1 VDVIEAGELF
11 EGVIPVFKPH
21 FLKLRETSP
30 EMLTHEGGFFGQ
42 ILWLVRERHAEPGAF
57 RRTLEQVVSHLEE
70 MPASERTR
78 WIEFLS
84 YILALVYHARSAD
97 EQPELRDVVDRS
109 VQTDPHR
116 KEFSK
121 MGQTIAEMYIDQGK
135 QQGELA
141 MARTTLLLLLRKR
154 FKRLPRRMES
164 RVRATTNL
172 RELETWLAN
181 FANAT
186 TLTDV
191 GIPLE

>member
-1 VDVIEAGELF
+1 
-11 EGVIPVFKPH
+11 
-21 FLKLRETSP
+21 
-30 EMLTHEGGFFGQ
+30 
-42 ILWLVRERHAEPGAF
+42 
-57 RRTLEQVVSHLEE
+57 

-84 YILALVYHARSAD
+84 YILALVYHARSAE
-97 EQPELRDVVDRS
+97 EQPELREVVDRS

-116 KEFSK
+116 KEFSR

-141 MARTTLLLLLRKR
+141 MARTPTAPARKR
-154 FKRLPRRMES
+154 FKRLPRRIES